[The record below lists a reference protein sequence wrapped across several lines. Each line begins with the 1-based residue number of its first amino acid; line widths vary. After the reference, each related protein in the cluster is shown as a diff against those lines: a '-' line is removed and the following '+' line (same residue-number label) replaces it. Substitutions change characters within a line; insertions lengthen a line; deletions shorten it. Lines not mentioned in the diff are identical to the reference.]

1 MQWQGGGF
9 DKSDTELTY
18 CQRDL
23 VIHKSSWNKDLGLIL
38 VWNTPPLPLPFFYG
52 FLGGFKPFFMGNLQ
66 FICGI

>member
-1 MQWQGGGF
+1 MQWQGGGI

-18 CQRDL
+18 CQRGL

-38 VWNTPPLPLPFFYG
+38 VWNPPLPLPFFYG
-52 FLGGFKPFFMGNLQ
+52 FLGGVKPFFMGNLQ